1 MKNSVWPIALGIS
14 LAILLMWTSGGQ
26 AQQQVNVRVDN
37 WLALEQLVGNVL
49 VTLNQRQQPAQRG
62 DRLQNVGDSLVT
74 QARSAARLAIDT
86 GIGTVEVAS
95 NTQLQVRELT
105 RNPADQSRIT
115 RLNVAYGRVK
125 LRLRKFSS
133 PNSRLEIHTPAGISG
148 VRGTE
153 FGVVVQPRGKTSVA
167 VLDGGVNTNAQNV
180 DVMVNQGFQN
190 FTIPG
195 EPPSEPVPLR
205 DDPSLQY
212 QFERRIEGGQRRL
225 RLVGQVD
232 PVNRVFVNGQPQ
244 DTDREGRFGI
254 EVRLVSF
261 PRVQVQVAT
270 PLGQEKLYDLAF

>member
-14 LAILLMWTSGGQ
+14 LAISLMWTSNGQ
-26 AQQQVNVRVDN
+26 SQQQVNVRVDN

-49 VTLNQRQQPAQRG
+49 VTLNQRQQPAQKG

-95 NTQLQVRELT
+95 NTQVQVRELT
-105 RNPADQSRIT
+105 RNPGDQSRIT

-153 FGVVVQPRGKTSVA
+153 FGVVVQPTGKTSVA
-167 VLDGGVNTNAQNV
+167 VLDGAVNTNAQSV
-180 DVMVNQGFQN
+180 DVRVNQGFQN

-225 RLVGQVD
+225 RFVGQTD
-232 PVNRVFVNGQPQ
+232 PVNRVVVNGQPQ
-244 DTDREGRFGI
+244 DTDRQGRFQL
-254 EVRLVSF
+254 EVKLVSF
-261 PRVQVQVAT
+261 PRVQLQVVT